1 MSDLIVV
8 ERQDLTK
15 LMRKV
20 VREEL
25 KQYLPKPD
33 PNGKTYSRAE
43 VCKILKRGSRKVN
56 ELIDLGIIKITK
68 DGKITEEALNDYLDN
83 KR

>member
-1 MSDLIVV
+1 MSDLIVI
-8 ERQDLTK
+8 EKEDLAQ
-15 LMRKV
+15 LMRQV
-20 VREEL
+20 VKEEL

-33 PNGKTYSRAE
+33 PNGRTYSRAQ

-56 ELIDLGIIKITK
+56 ELIDLGMIKITK
-68 DGKITEEALNDYLDN
+68 DGQITEEALNNYLEN